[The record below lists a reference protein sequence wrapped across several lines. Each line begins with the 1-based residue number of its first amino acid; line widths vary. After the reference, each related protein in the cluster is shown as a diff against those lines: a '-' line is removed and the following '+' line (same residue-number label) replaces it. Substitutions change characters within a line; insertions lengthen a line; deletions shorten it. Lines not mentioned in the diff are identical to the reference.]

1 VIEDI
6 GRPDIGNTPAKML
19 GIGVAMQVAIDGIT
33 LDCLNVTSDDNIMS
47 SVWVRGSFDPR
58 DSWANGIF
66 MNSRWFMFSIVP
78 AKGARYYDSETEIKV
93 TVELDN
99 VSHKIS
105 RKFRKSTTTSTKA
118 IERIREW
125 IEKEM
130 TA

>member
-1 VIEDI
+1 MIEDI
-6 GRPDIGNTPAKML
+6 SRPDIGNTPAKMI
-19 GIGVAMQVAIDGIT
+19 GIRDEMRTALDGIT

-47 SVWVRGSFDPR
+47 SVSVRGSFDPR
-58 DSWANGIF
+58 DSWYNKIF

-78 AKGARYYDSETEIKV
+78 AKGVRYYDSETETKV

-99 VSHKIS
+99 SSHKIS
-105 RKFRKSTTTSTKA
+105 RKFRKGTTTPTKA

-125 IEKEM
+125 IEKE